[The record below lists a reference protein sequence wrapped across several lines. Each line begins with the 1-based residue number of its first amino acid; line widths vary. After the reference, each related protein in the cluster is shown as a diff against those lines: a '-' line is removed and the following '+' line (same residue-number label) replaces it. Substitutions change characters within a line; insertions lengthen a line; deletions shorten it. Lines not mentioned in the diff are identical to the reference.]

1 MSANNFSFGVTDEG
15 RTAATDDDD
24 DDDDDDTDIRRGRS

>member
-1 MSANNFSFGVTDEG
+1 MSANNFSFGVTDEV
-15 RTAATDDDD
+15 RTAATDD